1 MTSKQSVFGRLDKF
15 LRAFRKEEGAVAVQF
30 AMAVVP
36 MAVMV
41 FGAMDVSRASGEKM
55 RLQDALD
62 AAALAAARSTATTDS
77 ALQAVGASVLAAD
90 LAGAGMTLTGSSF
103 KQVGSKV
110 VASAHATVTP
120 IIAKL
125 WTDTDMVLGV
135 ETEVTRAS
143 NNIEVALT
151 LDITGSMSGQKITD
165 LKAAAKE
172 LIDLVVQDQQS
183 PYYTKL
189 AIAPYSAAVNVG
201 SSYAT
206 GLRGAYTSGT
216 CTTPG
221 CASYKFTNVNGNS
234 KTFAISNCVTERT
247 GPEAFTDAA
256 PSTALLGRNYPS
268 SANPCLASTIMPLS
282 TDRTA
287 LKSKIDGFAASGSTA
302 GHLGLAWGWYLVSPN
317 FGYLWPTASQPAAY
331 GADKLLKVVVL
342 MTDGAFNTTYCKGV
356 ISRNSG
362 SGSGSSS
369 DHINCD
375 APNGDAFSQAQAL
388 CDNMKAAGVIIYTVG
403 FDVADDNN
411 AQDIMRDCA
420 TDAEHVYL
428 PSTGAALKD
437 AFRAIGQDISRLR
450 LSK

>member
-1 MTSKQSVFGRLDKF
+1 MTSKQSVFGRLGKF

-30 AMAVVP
+30 AMAIVP

-41 FGAMDVSRASGEKM
+41 FGALDVSRASGEKM

-77 ALQAVGASVLAAD
+77 ALQAIGASVLAAD
-90 LAGAGMTLTGSSF
+90 LAGSEMALTGSSF
-103 KQVGSKV
+103 KQVGSTV

-120 IIAKL
+120 IVAKL

-165 LKAAAKE
+165 LKAAAKA
-172 LIDLVVQDQQS
+172 LVDLVVQDQQS

-201 SSYAT
+201 SSYAA
-206 GLRGAYTSGT
+206 GARGAYTSGT

-221 CASYKFTNVNGNS
+221 CASYKFTNANGNS

-247 GPEAFTDAA
+247 GSEAFTDAA
-256 PSTALLGRNYPS
+256 PSTAFLGRNYPS
-268 SANPCLASTIMPLS
+268 TANPCLASTIMPLS

-287 LKSKIDGFAASGSTA
+287 LKSKIDGFSASGSTA

-356 ISRNSG
+356 ISRDSG

-403 FDVADDNN
+403 FDVAGDTN